1 MPRIIA
7 EISSGVWKG
16 EKEMRDSHGNV
27 GTMKAHKIAILA
39 AILDLHAGF
48 AILLNDFERP
58 TTPNVKQTK
67 QPDKNKPTNA

>member
-1 MPRIIA
+1 
-7 EISSGVWKG
+7 
-16 EKEMRDSHGNV
+16 
-27 GTMKAHKIAILA
+27 MKAHKIAIFA